1 MEKKLIVNNLFIFL
15 LIFTDF
21 KVPTQY
27 QPRIPFWGVPGALVL
42 RVLFILVGA
51 AMLALLLWPKRK

>member
-1 MEKKLIVNNLFIFL
+1 MLIVNKLFIFL

-21 KVPTQY
+21 KVLTQY
-27 QPRIPFWGVPGALVL
+27 QPRILFWGVPGALVL
-42 RVLFILVGA
+42 RVLFILAGA